1 MRTIT
6 EYNPYLDPI
15 STVAVAAP
23 RHGHTPR
30 GKERLP

>member
-6 EYNPYLDPI
+6 EYNPHLDPI
-15 STVAVAAP
+15 STVVVATL